1 MVSTRL
7 RATPYKGT
15 LEALCDTDGIST
27 RKVEAANVKRIETTV
42 TVGDDGVS
50 ATIALPVPVTP
61 GRHPAV
67 VIIDDGAEID
77 DAAAW
82 AARTYGSV
90 TDETFERPEALPLE
104 ERKASV
110 TPEHRPRCSARPE
123 S

>member
-1 MVSTRL
+1 
-7 RATPYKGT
+7 
-15 LEALCDTDGIST
+15 LCDTDAIGT
-27 RKVEAANVKRIETTV
+27 CKVEVADVRRIETTV

-50 ATIALPVPVTP
+50 ATIALPVPLAP

-90 TDETFERPEALPLE
+90 TDQTFERPEALPLE
-104 ERKASV
+104 EREAL
-110 TPEHRPRCSARPE
+110 E
-123 S
+123 